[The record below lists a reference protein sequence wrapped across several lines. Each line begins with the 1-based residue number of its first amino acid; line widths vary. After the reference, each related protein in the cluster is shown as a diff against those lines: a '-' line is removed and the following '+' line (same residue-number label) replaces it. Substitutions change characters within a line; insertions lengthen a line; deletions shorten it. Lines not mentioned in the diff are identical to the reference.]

1 MEKSYPWLARV
12 IAIGSA
18 LCLSLGSGMTSAQN
32 VNITDVEQNIFLEK
46 IDNSIIVINQISANI
61 NVEVRGPGKAKLV
74 KSCKKAKGH
83 LEKAQRKAS
92 RRGMSVEDAEQVT
105 EYLDS
110 ADTEMEQAK
119 QTANSDE
126 IVQGRQQAS
135 GWLEW
140 VDLMVEDANDAVEE
154 ALED

>member
-1 MEKSYPWLARV
+1 MEKRNPWLARV

-46 IDNSIIVINQISANI
+46 INNSVIVINQISANI
-61 NVEVRGPGKAKLV
+61 NIEVRGPGKAKLI

-92 RRGMSVEDAEQVT
+92 RRGMTVDDAEEVT

-110 ADTEMEQAK
+110 AETEMEQAK
-119 QTANSDE
+119 QTADSDQ
-126 IVQGRQQAS
+126 IVQGRHQAR
-135 GWLEW
+135 GWVEW
-140 VDLMVEDANDAVEE
+140 VDRMVEDANAAVEN